1 MCMNKQILE
10 NYYLKQR
17 KSTSEIAK
25 ILNKSES
32 GINYWIKKHG
42 IPKRT
47 ISDAIYL
54 KHNPEGDPFKTRE
67 ATTLELAGLKGLGI
81 GLFWGEGNKKN
92 KTSVRLGNT
101 DHNLIKKFIEFLIKI
116 CGIDKND
123 LRFSLQIF
131 SDINPVEA
139 KEFWKNNLKIKERQF
154 GKKITVSI
162 SKKRGNY
169 KNKMKYGVLTV
180 YYHNKKLRDIMV
192 NMLPK

>member
-1 MCMNKQILE
+1 MNKQILE
-10 NYYLKQR
+10 KYYLKQR
-17 KSTSEIAK
+17 KSVSDISK

-54 KHNPEGDPFKTRE
+54 KHNPKGDPFELRE
-67 ATTLELAGLKGLGI
+67 IKTLELAELKGFGL

-101 DHNLIKKFIEFLIKI
+101 DHNLIKKFIEFLVKI
-116 CGIDKND
+116 CKINKND

-131 SDINPVEA
+131 SDINPIEA
-139 KEFWKNNLKIKERQF
+139 KNFWKNNLKIKERQF
-154 GKKITVSI
+154 SKKITVSI
-162 SKKRGNY
+162 SKKAGNY

-180 YYHNKKLRDIMV
+180 YYHNKKLRDIIV
-192 NMLPK
+192 SMLPK